1 VVLDRGGAKVTT
13 DAGTWEADLKCV
25 ANGELTGM
33 TVLQINVRG
42 GDTLS
47 LRCEDSA
54 LRLVLAARALLGL
67 SWGRFISAPT
77 IPARDREAARA

>member
-1 VVLDRGGAKVTT
+1 
-13 DAGTWEADLKCV
+13 
-25 ANGELTGM
+25 M